1 MIRGYI
7 HNDVIF
13 LDFSSFFPLTLLSYL
28 LKQITCN
35 INLNLLYIK
44 YSQILWVAASMC
56 IFGMNYTKQ
65 KNIEQRNIDIFW
77 KQKLT
82 DSC

>member
-1 MIRGYI
+1 MLRGYI

-13 LDFSSFFPLTLLSYL
+13 LDFVFFPLTLISYL

-44 YSQILWVAASMC
+44 YSQILWAVASVYF
-56 IFGMNYTKQ
+56 FGMNYAKQ

-77 KQKLT
+77 KQN
-82 DSC
+82 